1 MKTTTAVA
9 MLVALAAAACADKT
23 PANDPSTTSATDN
36 DPSHVTTASTG
47 SAMHA
52 APSSHAQSNDT
63 TGSSSST
70 GASSSM
76 GSGTGAPRTT
86 GSTTGS
92 GTMSG
97 TMPSTP
103 APDTM
108 APAPAPAAA
117 NGAKPDN
124 TKMNERDRK
133 STLTPIDQ
141 GNSGPELKITA
152 AIRKAMVGSKSLS
165 FNAKNAKVIT
175 TGTKVTLRGPVKSD
189 EEKAEIEKVAKATE
203 GVTDVDNQLEVKK

>member
-1 MKTTTAVA
+1 
-9 MLVALAAAACADKT
+9 
-23 PANDPSTTSATDN
+23 
-36 DPSHVTTASTG
+36 
-47 SAMHA
+47 MHA
-52 APSSHAQSNDT
+52 APSSASHAQSNDT

-76 GSGTGAPRTT
+76 GSAAGTGAPRTT

-97 TMPSTP
+97 TTPSTP